1 MPFLSFFFAARSLT
15 FRTGTGPNQTEGGR
29 WRRSQKNVQQM
40 LSGQHPTAHSRR
52 LTKNKCDLMMLHEHV
67 PE

>member
-1 MPFLSFFFAARSLT
+1 PFLSFFFAAWSLT

-40 LSGQHPTAHSRR
+40 LSGQHPTVHSRR

>member
-1 MPFLSFFFAARSLT
+1 
-15 FRTGTGPNQTEGGR
+15 
-29 WRRSQKNVQQM
+29 
-40 LSGQHPTAHSRR
+40 LSGQHATAHSRR